1 MARKLVYTKVGAGKR
16 STRPMFSL
24 ERARSTEDG
33 KPLQDVIARIALER
47 HRAESALQSLTGKL
61 LEAQEEERRRI
72 ARELHD
78 GLNQRLA
85 MLAVELG
92 MLARQ
97 ARTKDTELSESIL
110 KLRERTEGLSDDVRQ
125 LTHQLHPATLE
136 HLGLV
141 SALRGYCAE
150 KSKHEGIQVQF
161 TVGQEPRHIPGEVAI
176 SLYRIVQEA
185 LGNIVKHSGAREA
198 QVHLTRD
205 PDCIRLSIVDTGLGF
220 IPSEARRGD
229 GLGLVS
235 IKERVQIASGKLTV
249 QSAPGKGTRI
259 EVLVPVTWKEHSK

>member
-1 MARKLVYTKVGAGKR
+1 MACKLEQTKVGVGR
-16 STRPMFSL
+16 QSTRHLLSL
-24 ERARSTEDG
+24 KRVRPAEDG
-33 KPLQDVIARIALER
+33 KPLEDVIARIALER

-97 ARTKDTELSESIL
+97 VRVKDKDLSDSIM
-110 KLRERTEGLSDDVRQ
+110 KLRELTEGLSDDVRL
-125 LTHQLHPATLE
+125 LTHQLHPAALE

-150 KSKHEGIQVQF
+150 KSKHEGINVQF
-161 TVGQEPRHIPGEVAI
+161 TVGHEPRQIPGEVAI
-176 SLYRIVQEA
+176 CLYRIVQEA

-205 PDCIRLSIVDTGLGF
+205 PDCIRLSIVDSGSGF
-220 IPSEARRGD
+220 IPGQARRRD

-235 IKERVQIASGKLTV
+235 IKERVQIVSGKLTV
-249 QSAPGKGTRI
+249 QSAPGKGTKI